1 MCPEGPSKLRFPDY
15 VTIAQNGG
23 KLIRLITGP
32 MCPEGPSKLRF
43 PNYVIIAQ
51 NGGK

>member
-1 MCPEGPSKLRFPDY
+1 
-15 VTIAQNGG
+15 VIIAQNGG
-23 KLIRLITGP
+23 KLISPITGP